1 MSNKAEFLAN
11 EAAIRA
17 IPVKECKSP
26 TMFFANSDK

>member
-26 TMFFANSDK
+26 TMQVEKSVE